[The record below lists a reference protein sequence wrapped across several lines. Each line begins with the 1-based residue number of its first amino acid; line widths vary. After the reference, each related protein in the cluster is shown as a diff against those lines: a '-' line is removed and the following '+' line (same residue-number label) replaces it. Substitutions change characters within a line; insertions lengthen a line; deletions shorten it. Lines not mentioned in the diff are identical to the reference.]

1 MKAQKEININ
11 QSHNLDFVIKAK
23 KRLMIPIMTG
33 LIFMSLQVF
42 VITTSPPEFLKE
54 RVFAVVVLFAMLGLT
69 WLQKRAEV
77 QDKIGSWQEVATRTG
92 LTCKVSGWLQ
102 GAAVSVVG
110 TYRTRLVTLFS
121 PTLGKAQVAS
131 TRIEVMIENPTE
143 AALRVRGPFKRNE
156 VLYDRVTN
164 NLFAGSN
171 SRQFGNDQRFFIRSN
186 PIHLATSLVSAKTV
200 WPILEKLEHLVS
212 LELNGNTLS
221 FEQTG
226 ILRDVEQLQSLF
238 DLLSD
243 LADMIEQRNKA
254 FATVPVRH
262 TH

>member
-1 MKAQKEININ
+1 MKAQKKINETN
-11 QSHNLDFVIKAK
+11 KQSFIHQLPQPELLSILIVVIF
-23 KRLMIPIMTG
+23 L
-33 LIFMSLQVF
+33 LLQVI
-42 VITTSPPEFLKE
+42 VIMTSPPEFLKE
-54 RVFAVVVLFAMLGLT
+54 RVFGVVVLFAMLGLT
-69 WLQKRAEV
+69 WLEKRAEV
-77 QDKIGSWQEVATRTG
+77 RYKIGSWQEVATRTG

-110 TYRTRLVTLFS
+110 TYRTRFVTLFS
-121 PTLGKAQVAS
+121 PTLGKGQVQS
-131 TRIEVMIENPTE
+131 TRIELMIENPTE

-156 VLYDRVTN
+156 ALYDRVTN

-200 WPILEKLEHLVS
+200 WPILEKLENLVS
-212 LELNGNTLS
+212 LELNGNILS

-262 TH
+262 TY